1 MITLKRSS
9 AIFSCKEWLKDNKDK
24 LVPTNTKNKQLV
36 SALEKLNIEVDSS
49 EMIAEMTEEEY
60 SCLYEEVDNLSN
72 VELSQLLNKISL
84 EKHSSYTCD
93 RHKVYNDD
101 SKADFDY

>member
-49 EMIAEMTEEEY
+49 EMIAEMTEEE
-60 SCLYEEVDNLSN
+60 VDNLSN
-72 VELSQLLNKISL
+72 VELSQLLNKISFP
-84 EKHSSYTCD
+84 YTCD
-93 RHKVYNDD
+93 RHEVYNDD